1 MPDTQHDDRDNRADR
16 FGVEDAG
23 PHSQTPRGTT
33 PIQHGSVGPTAD
45 HEQAQDMIM
54 GETEDGGQRSD
65 TAGQEMPT
73 RTDRS

>member
-1 MPDTQHDDRDNRADR
+1 MPDTQHDDQDNRADR

-23 PHSQTPRGTT
+23 PHSQTSRGTT

-54 GETEDGGQRSD
+54 GEDQGGDRRSTE
-65 TAGQEMPT
+65 AGQGAAP
-73 RTDRS
+73 RTDR

>member
-23 PHSQTPRGTT
+23 PHSQTSRGTT
-33 PIQHGSVGPTAD
+33 PVQHGSVEPTAD

-54 GETEDGGQRSD
+54 GEDENGGRRGAGADDGTGTRSK
-65 TAGQEMPT
+65 
-73 RTDRS
+73 R